1 MMKNVSACNMTA
13 TVSRQRQLMMSFLNW
28 SWRKVS
34 TMNSNELIYFLRFF
48 FMFSTRSTNFT
59 LLLAR
64 VYWCNNFNHQMLTA
78 WKNVRSIIFHNR
90 SQHDYEIVCSI
101 AAQFLNF
108 LICSTHS
115 ESWSFFSSHRK
126 SARIGSIF
134 GHLICFAALQR
145 LVTHLEKRETEKI
158 LRKFILIKLHYSPRL
173 IPISFSDL
181 FISFFIPYYAIA
193 TASLDRVRTRELR
206 VHDST

>member
-1 MMKNVSACNMTA
+1 
-13 TVSRQRQLMMSFLNW
+13 
-28 SWRKVS
+28 
-34 TMNSNELIYFLRFF
+34 
-48 FMFSTRSTNFT
+48 MFSTHSTNFT
-59 LLLAR
+59 CLLVR

-115 ESWSFFSSHRK
+115 ESWSFFSHRK
-126 SARIGSIF
+126 KCTNWVHFWSSHLFRRIAETCNSP
-134 GHLICFAALQR
+134 R
-145 LVTHLEKRETEKI
+145 KERETEKI

-181 FISFFIPYYAIA
+181 SISFFIPYYAIA
-193 TASLDRVRTRELR
+193 TASLDRVRARELR

>member
-13 TVSRQRQLMMSFLNW
+13 AVSRQRQLMMSFLNW

-34 TMNSNELIYFLRFF
+34 TMNSNELIFVFSF
-48 FMFSTRSTNFT
+48 FMFSTHSTNFT
-59 LLLAR
+59 LLLVR

-78 WKNVRSIIFHNR
+78 WKNVRSIVFHNR

-126 SARIGSIF
+126 KCTNWVHFWSSHLFRSIAET
-134 GHLICFAALQR
+134 CNSPR
-145 LVTHLEKRETEKI
+145 KERDRENIEKI
-158 LRKFILIKLHYSPRL
+158 YFN
-173 IPISFSDL
+173 
-181 FISFFIPYYAIA
+181 
-193 TASLDRVRTRELR
+193 
-206 VHDST
+206 